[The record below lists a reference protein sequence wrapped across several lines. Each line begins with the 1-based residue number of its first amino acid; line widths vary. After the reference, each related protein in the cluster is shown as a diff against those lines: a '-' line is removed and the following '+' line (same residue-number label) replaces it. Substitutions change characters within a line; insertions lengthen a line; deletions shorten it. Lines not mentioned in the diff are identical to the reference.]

1 MFYIRQSVVTYYSL
15 TLAGA
20 YTHDRVRVVNEFRC
34 YEANSKI
41 EESEKAG
48 SRQES
53 NLAGF
58 FTFLYFRLITFI
70 SSVRQDALS
79 RVIVATLVDS

>member
-1 MFYIRQSVVTYYSL
+1 MLIL
-15 TLAGA
+15 
-20 YTHDRVRVVNEFRC
+20 HDRVRVINEFRC
-34 YEANSKI
+34 YEAKI

-48 SRQES
+48 SRWES

-58 FTFLYFRLITFI
+58 PLFSPHITFI

>member
-1 MFYIRQSVVTYYSL
+1 MFYIRQSIVTYCSL
-15 TLAGA
+15 TVAGA

-34 YEANSKI
+34 YEAKI
-41 EESEKAG
+41 EECESAG
-48 SRQES
+48 SHWES

-79 RVIVATLVDS
+79 RVIVATLVD